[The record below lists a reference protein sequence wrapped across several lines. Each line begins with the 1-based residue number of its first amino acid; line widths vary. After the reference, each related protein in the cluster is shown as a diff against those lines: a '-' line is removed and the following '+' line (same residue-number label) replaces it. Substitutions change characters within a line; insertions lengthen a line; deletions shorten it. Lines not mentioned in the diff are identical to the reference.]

1 MKSGIYTTEFWA
13 MAITNIVMVVVPF
26 LVRQGALSQ
35 DEANVYLELAKILS
49 PVVSAVVIAF
59 VTGRYISSR
68 AEVKAANGYSHAI
81 EPVPAPEGD

>member
-13 MAITNIVMVVVPF
+13 MAITNIVMVVLPF

-35 DEANVYLELAKILS
+35 DEANVWLELAKILS

-59 VTGRYISSR
+59 VTGRYINAR
-68 AEVKAANGYSHAI
+68 ATVKAANGYAI